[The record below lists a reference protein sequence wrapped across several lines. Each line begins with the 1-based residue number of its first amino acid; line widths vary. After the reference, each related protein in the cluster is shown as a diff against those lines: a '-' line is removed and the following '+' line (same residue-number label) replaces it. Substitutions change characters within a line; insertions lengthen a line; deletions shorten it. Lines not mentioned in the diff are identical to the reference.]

1 MLFFNSDFSNL
12 ISSSLIYQFEVK
24 MDLIL
29 LITGIVQIFL
39 SLIIAIT
46 LVYFSS
52 KIFRK
57 LITGINET
65 EELKKNNVAVA
76 ILNGSIVLALILVVK
91 KSIES
96 AVIIFG
102 NTLRNPDSVVSSY
115 FQSGLI
121 MIGHILLGG
130 IIAFAAI
137 YTALQI
143 FIKLT
148 ADLDEL
154 KEIKENNTAVGILL
168 GIIIV
173 AMALLLQPGVD
184 TILNSLIPFP
194 PVSLIDI
201 G

>member
-1 MLFFNSDFSNL
+1 MLFFVSAFSKMI
-12 ISSSLIYQFEVK
+12 ISSIYKQFEVT

-39 SLIIAIT
+39 SLLIAIV
-46 LVYFSS
+46 LIYFSS
-52 KIFRK
+52 KIFRR
-57 LITGINET
+57 LISGINET

-96 AVIIFG
+96 AITIFG
-102 NTLRNPDSVVSSY
+102 NILRNPNAVLSSY
-115 FQSGLI
+115 IQSALI
-121 MIGHILLGG
+121 MLGHILLGG
-130 IIAFAAI
+130 IIAFSSI
-137 YTALQI
+137 YAALQI
-143 FIKLT
+143 FIWLT
-148 ADLDEL
+148 KDLDEL

-173 AMALLLQPGVD
+173 SIALLLQQGVD
-184 TILNSLIPFP
+184 TVLNSLIPFP

>member
-1 MLFFNSDFSNL
+1 
-12 ISSSLIYQFEVK
+12 

-29 LITGIVQIFL
+29 LITGIVQVLL
-39 SLIIAIT
+39 SLLVAVT
-46 LVYFSS
+46 LVYISS
-52 KIFRK
+52 KIFRR
-57 LITGINET
+57 LISGINET

-76 ILNGSIVLALILVVK
+76 ILNGSIVLALIIVVK

-96 AVIIFG
+96 AITIFG
-102 NTLRNPDSVVSSY
+102 NTLRSPDAVLSSY
-115 FQSGLI
+115 IKSALI
-121 MIGHILLGG
+121 MLGHILIGG
-130 IIAFAAI
+130 IIAFTAI
-137 YTALQI
+137 YTSLQI
-143 FIKLT
+143 FIRLT
-148 ADLDEL
+148 KDLDEL

-173 AMALLLQPGVD
+173 SMALLLQQGVD

>member
-1 MLFFNSDFSNL
+1 MLFFVGVFSKMI
-12 ISSSLIYQFEVK
+12 ISSINKQFGVT

-39 SLIIAIT
+39 SLLIAVT
-46 LVYFSS
+46 LVYLSS

-57 LITGINET
+57 MISGINET

-96 AVIIFG
+96 AITIFG
-102 NTLRNPDSVVSSY
+102 NILRNPDAVLSSY
-115 FQSGLI
+115 IQSALI
-121 MIGHILLGG
+121 MLGHILLGG
-130 IIAFAAI
+130 IIAFTSI
-137 YTALQI
+137 YAALQI
-143 FIKLT
+143 FIWLT
-148 ADLDEL
+148 KDLDEL

-173 AMALLLQPGVD
+173 SMALLLQQGVD
-184 TILNSLIPFP
+184 TVLNSLIPFP
-194 PVSLIDI
+194 QVSLIDI

>member
-1 MLFFNSDFSNL
+1 
-12 ISSSLIYQFEVK
+12 
-24 MDLIL
+24 MDIIL
-29 LITGIVQIFL
+29 LITGIVQVFL

-46 LVYFSS
+46 LVYLAS

-57 LITGINET
+57 LISGINET

-96 AVIIFG
+96 SVTIFG
-102 NTLRNPDSVVSSY
+102 NTLRNPNTVYSNY
-115 FQSGLI
+115 LQTGLI

-143 FIKLT
+143 FIRLT
-148 ADLDEL
+148 GDLDEL
-154 KEIKENNTAVGILL
+154 KEIKESNTAVGILL

-173 AMALLLQPGVD
+173 SMALLLQPGVD

>member
-1 MLFFNSDFSNL
+1 MLFFVGVFSKMI
-12 ISSSLIYQFEVK
+12 ISSINIQFGVT

-39 SLIIAIT
+39 SLLIAVT
-46 LVYFSS
+46 LVYLSS

-57 LITGINET
+57 MISGINET

-96 AVIIFG
+96 AITIFG
-102 NTLRNPDSVVSSY
+102 NILRNPDAVLSSY
-115 FQSGLI
+115 IQSALI
-121 MIGHILLGG
+121 MLGHILLGG
-130 IIAFAAI
+130 IIAFTSI
-137 YTALQI
+137 YAALQI
-143 FIKLT
+143 FIWLT
-148 ADLDEL
+148 KDLDEL

-173 AMALLLQPGVD
+173 SMALLLQQGVD
-184 TILNSLIPFP
+184 TVLNSLIPFP
-194 PVSLIDI
+194 QVSLIDI

>member
-121 MIGHILLGG
+121 MIGHIFLGG

-173 AMALLLQPGVD
+173 SMALLLQPGVD

>member
-1 MLFFNSDFSNL
+1 
-12 ISSSLIYQFEVK
+12 

-29 LITGIVQIFL
+29 LITGIVQVFL
-39 SLIIAIT
+39 SLIVAVT
-46 LVYFSS
+46 LVYLSS

-57 LITGINET
+57 LISGINET

-96 AVIIFG
+96 AITIFG
-102 NTLRNPDSVVSSY
+102 NILRNPEADVSSY
-115 FQSGLI
+115 IKSAVIMLGHIILGGLI
-121 MIGHILLGG
+121 
-130 IIAFAAI
+130 AFTAI

-143 FIKLT
+143 FIWLT
-148 ADLDEL
+148 KDLDEL

-173 AMALLLQPGVD
+173 SMALLLQQGVD

>member
-1 MLFFNSDFSNL
+1 
-12 ISSSLIYQFEVK
+12 
-24 MDLIL
+24 MDIIL

-39 SLIIAIT
+39 SLLIATT
-46 LVYFSS
+46 LVFLAS
-52 KIFRK
+52 KIFRR
-57 LITGINET
+57 LISGINEN
-65 EELKKNNVAVA
+65 EELKRNNVAVA
-76 ILNGSIVLALILVVK
+76 ILNGAIVLALILVVK

-96 AVIIFG
+96 AVTIFG
-102 NTLRNPDSVVSSY
+102 NTLHNPDTVFSDY
-115 FQSGLI
+115 IESGLI

-130 IIAFAAI
+130 IIAFSAI
-137 YTALQI
+137 YVALQI
-143 FIKLT
+143 FIRLT
-148 ADLDEL
+148 KELDEL

-173 AMALLLQPGVD
+173 SMALLLQPGLD

>member
-1 MLFFNSDFSNL
+1 
-12 ISSSLIYQFEVK
+12 
-24 MDLIL
+24 MDIIL
-29 LITGIVQIFL
+29 LITGIVQVFL
-39 SLIIAIT
+39 SLIIAVT
-46 LVYFSS
+46 LVYLAS

-57 LITGINET
+57 LISGINET
-65 EELKKNNVAVA
+65 EELKRNNVAVA

-96 AVIIFG
+96 SVTIFG
-102 NTLRNPDSVVSSY
+102 NTLRNPDTVFSNY
-115 FQSGLI
+115 MQTGLI

-143 FIKLT
+143 FIRLT
-148 ADLDEL
+148 GDLDEL
-154 KEIKENNTAVGILL
+154 KEVKESNTAVGILL

-173 AMALLLQPGVD
+173 SMALLLQPGVD

>member
-1 MLFFNSDFSNL
+1 
-12 ISSSLIYQFEVK
+12 

-29 LITGIVQIFL
+29 LVIGIVQIFL
-39 SLIIAIT
+39 SVLIAIT
-46 LVYFSS
+46 IVYAAS

-57 LITGINET
+57 LIVGINET
-65 EELKKNNVAVA
+65 DELKKNNVAVA
-76 ILNGSIVLALILVVK
+76 LLNASIVLALILVVK

-96 AVIIFG
+96 AITIFG
-102 NTLRNPDSVVSSY
+102 NTLRNPDTVLTSY
-115 FQSGLI
+115 LQTGLI
-121 MIGHILLGG
+121 MIGHIVLGG

-137 YTALQI
+137 FAALQI

-148 ADLDEL
+148 DDLDEL

-173 AMALLLQPGVD
+173 SMALLLQPGVD

>member
-1 MLFFNSDFSNL
+1 
-12 ISSSLIYQFEVK
+12 
-24 MDLIL
+24 MDIIL

-39 SLIIAIT
+39 SLLIATT
-46 LVYFSS
+46 LVFLAS
-52 KIFRK
+52 KIFRR
-57 LITGINET
+57 LIRGINEN
-65 EELKKNNVAVA
+65 EELKRNNVAVA
-76 ILNGSIVLALILVVK
+76 ILNGAIVLALILVVK

-96 AVIIFG
+96 AVTIFG
-102 NTLRNPDSVVSSY
+102 NTLRNPDTVFSNY
-115 FQSGLI
+115 IESGLI

-130 IIAFAAI
+130 IIAFSAI
-137 YTALQI
+137 YVALQI
-143 FIKLT
+143 FIRLT
-148 ADLDEL
+148 KELDEL

-173 AMALLLQPGVD
+173 SMALLLQPGLD

>member
-1 MLFFNSDFSNL
+1 MI
-12 ISSSLIYQFEVK
+12 ISAIYKQFEVE

-39 SLIIAIT
+39 SLIIAVT
-46 LVYFSS
+46 LVYLSS

-57 LITGINET
+57 MITGIDET
-65 EELKKNNVAVA
+65 EELKKNNIAVA

-96 AVIIFG
+96 AITIFG
-102 NTLRNPDSVVSSY
+102 NVLRNPDALLSSY
-115 FQSGLI
+115 IQSALI
-121 MIGHILLGG
+121 MLGHILLGG
-130 IIAFAAI
+130 IIAFTSI
-137 YTALQI
+137 YAALQI
-143 FIKLT
+143 FIWLT
-148 ADLDEL
+148 KDLDEL

-173 AMALLLQPGVD
+173 SMALLLQQGVD
-184 TILNSLIPFP
+184 TVLNSLIPFP

>member
-1 MLFFNSDFSNL
+1 
-12 ISSSLIYQFEVK
+12 
-24 MDLIL
+24 MDIIL
-29 LITGIVQIFL
+29 LITGIVQVFL
-39 SLIIAIT
+39 SLIIAVT
-46 LVYFSS
+46 LVYLAS

-57 LITGINET
+57 LISGINET
-65 EELKKNNVAVA
+65 EELKRNNVAVA
-76 ILNGSIVLALILVVK
+76 ILNGSIVLALILVMK

-96 AVIIFG
+96 SVTIFG
-102 NTLRNPDSVVSSY
+102 NTLRNPDTVFSNY
-115 FQSGLI
+115 MQTGLI

-143 FIKLT
+143 FIRLT
-148 ADLDEL
+148 GDLDEL
-154 KEIKENNTAVGILL
+154 KEIKESNTAVGILL

-173 AMALLLQPGVD
+173 SMALLLQPGVD

>member
-1 MLFFNSDFSNL
+1 MLFFVSVFSKMI
-12 ISSSLIYQFEVK
+12 ISSINKQFGVT

-39 SLIIAIT
+39 SLLIAVL

-52 KIFRK
+52 KIFK
-57 LITGINET
+57 KMISGINET

-76 ILNGSIVLALILVVK
+76 ILNGSIVLALVIVVK

-96 AVIIFG
+96 AITIFG
-102 NTLRNPDSVVSSY
+102 NILRNPDAVLSSY
-115 FQSGLI
+115 IQSALI
-121 MIGHILLGG
+121 MLGHILLGG
-130 IIAFAAI
+130 IIAFTSI
-137 YTALQI
+137 YAALQI
-143 FIKLT
+143 FIWLT
-148 ADLDEL
+148 KDLDEL

-173 AMALLLQPGVD
+173 SMALLLQQGVD
-184 TILNSLIPFP
+184 TVLNSLIPFP
-194 PVSLIDI
+194 QVSLIDI

>member
-1 MLFFNSDFSNL
+1 MLFFNCDFSNL
-12 ISSSLIYQFEVK
+12 ICPSVIYQFEVK

-76 ILNGSIVLALILVVK
+76 ILNGAIVLALILVVK
-91 KSIES
+91 KSIAS
-96 AVIIFG
+96 AIIIFG
-102 NTLRNPDSVVSSY
+102 NTLRNPDSVMSSY

-130 IIAFAAI
+130 IIAFAVI

-154 KEIKENNTAVGILL
+154 NEIKENNTAVGILL

-173 AMALLLQPGVD
+173 SMALLLQPGVD

>member
-1 MLFFNSDFSNL
+1 MLFFTSVFSKMI
-12 ISSSLIYQFEVK
+12 ISSINKQFEVE

-29 LITGIVQIFL
+29 LITGIVQILL
-39 SLIIAIT
+39 SLLIAVT
-46 LVYFSS
+46 LVYLSS

-57 LITGINET
+57 MIAGINET

-96 AVIIFG
+96 AITIFG
-102 NTLRNPDSVVSSY
+102 NILRNPDAVLSSY
-115 FQSGLI
+115 IKAALI
-121 MIGHILLGG
+121 MLGHILLGG
-130 IIAFAAI
+130 IIAFTSI
-137 YTALQI
+137 YAALQI
-143 FIKLT
+143 FIWLT
-148 ADLDEL
+148 KDLDEL

-173 AMALLLQPGVD
+173 SMALLLQQGVD
-184 TILNSLIPFP
+184 TVLNSLIPFP
-194 PVSLIDI
+194 PVSIIDI